1 MSQTLKQTAD
11 QQVTIQNSMLL
22 YLLLQLRPLAAAMEP
37 QHGFFWLM
45 HLYFDN
51 TALYSKKLLLH
62 LLFNGAK
69 KTLTISGTK
78 ENQVANK
85 KSASAKLLASVHV
98 WG

>member
-1 MSQTLKQTAD
+1 
-11 QQVTIQNSMLL
+11 MLV
-22 YLLLQLRPLAAAMEP
+22 YLLLQLRPVAAAMEP
-37 QHGFFWLM
+37 QHGFSWLM

-51 TALYSKKLLLH
+51 EALYSKNLLLH

-69 KTLTISGTK
+69 RTLTISGTK

-85 KSASAKLLASVHV
+85 KAASVKLLASMHV